1 VRQWWQ
7 IGGPHQRNL
16 YSAIVKSHPR
26 HFHSL
31 SHRRVQIG
39 DHGLQRFRPRIF
51 GEAHE
56 HALNAFE
63 FPAHL
68 PQQFLPRVI
77 VRKLISQHVDR
88 AGKSRHGIQNVVRQ
102 ARGHFLKRRSRLCL
116 LGGDWFVRHSPLP
129 LLDVLNIMD
138 IVLVRSRPGA
148 VALKSAIEHMKRSSG
163 LSASE
168 ISLLASIAP
177 ALDKH
182 LAEISATLFEH
193 ASHEPDTKRLL
204 PPDGVQLAR
213 LKQGVLGWLR
223 TLFAG
228 VYDDIYI
235 DSRRQVGARAARAG
249 FEEKHLIGIIAEA
262 RAMLCDALL
271 AEFPDAEEFAPRAAV
286 LNRALDS
293 DLSTVCEAFSQQRL
307 ESLKRINEQLEQTT
321 LSLAQASI
329 TKDEFLA
336 HVSHELRTPL
346 NSVLGFTRLI
356 LDGLCESR
364 EEEQQMLRDIFAS
377 SELVLRLVNDLL
389 DLSRVNADQFA
400 LQIRP
405 AALRQLLDSTLP
417 LIVVQA
423 QSKKIQV
430 IDETLDCDLPL
441 VLTDELRFRQ
451 VLLNVLS
458 NALKF
463 TDKGAIT
470 IRAFPHADENTF
482 CLEIEDTGL
491 GVPAAERSRVFK
503 KFARSS
509 DTAPQ
514 TEGVG
519 LGLAIAKQMIERM
532 GGRIG
537 LESGRR
543 GKGTV
548 IWFTV
553 PLAAMSKPQAHRE
566 ARKHSVK
573 ASA

>member
-1 VRQWWQ
+1 
-7 IGGPHQRNL
+7 
-16 YSAIVKSHPR
+16 
-26 HFHSL
+26 
-31 SHRRVQIG
+31 
-39 DHGLQRFRPRIF
+39 
-51 GEAHE
+51 
-56 HALNAFE
+56 
-63 FPAHL
+63 
-68 PQQFLPRVI
+68 
-77 VRKLISQHVDR
+77 
-88 AGKSRHGIQNVVRQ
+88 
-102 ARGHFLKRRSRLCL
+102 
-116 LGGDWFVRHSPLP
+116 
-129 LLDVLNIMD
+129 
-138 IVLVRSRPGA
+138 
-148 VALKSAIEHMKRSSG
+148 MKRSSG

>member
-1 VRQWWQ
+1 MM
-7 IGGPHQRNL
+7 
-16 YSAIVKSHPR
+16 S
-26 HFHSL
+26 
-31 SHRRVQIG
+31 
-39 DHGLQRFRPRIF
+39 
-51 GEAHE
+51 
-56 HALNAFE
+56 
-63 FPAHL
+63 
-68 PQQFLPRVI
+68 
-77 VRKLISQHVDR
+77 
-88 AGKSRHGIQNVVRQ
+88 
-102 ARGHFLKRRSRLCL
+102 
-116 LGGDWFVRHSPLP
+116 
-129 LLDVLNIMD
+129 
-138 IVLVRSRPGA
+138 
-148 VALKSAIEHMKRSSG
+148 
-163 LSASE
+163 
-168 ISLLASIAP
+168 
-177 ALDKH
+177 
-182 LAEISATLFEH
+182 
-193 ASHEPDTKRLL
+193 
-204 PPDGVQLAR
+204 
-213 LKQGVLGWLR
+213 
-223 TLFAG
+223 
-228 VYDDIYI
+228 
-235 DSRRQVGARAARAG
+235 
-249 FEEKHLIGIIAEA
+249 EA

-271 AEFPDAEEFAPRAAV
+271 AEFPDAEEFAPRAAA
-286 LNRALDS
+286 LNYALDF
-293 DLSTVCEAFSQQRL
+293 DLSVICEALSRQRL
-307 ESLKRINEQLEQTT
+307 ESLKLVNEQLEQTT
-321 LSLAQASI
+321 LSLAHASA

-346 NSVLGFTRLI
+346 NSILGFTRLI
-356 LDGLCESR
+356 LDGLCTSR
-364 EEEQQMLRDIFAS
+364 EEEQQMLRDIFSS
-377 SELVLRLVNDLL
+377 SELLLRLVNDLL

-458 NALKF
+458 NAVKF

-470 IRAFPHADENTF
+470 IRAFPHADDNTF

-491 GVPAAERSRVFK
+491 GVPSGERTRVFK
-503 KFARSS
+503 KFVRSGGI
-509 DTAPQ
+509 APQ

-566 ARKHSVK
+566 ARKQSVK